1 MRSKRMGFFTVMTKE
16 EELELSELVDK
27 YERETVSPKLE
38 QFRKPA
44 WIKACCGGR
53 GAGAKSVSIASLLVQ
68 KMERGEIR
76 KWLCG
81 REIQETLEESS
92 FSLIWETVERLKYIG
107 WRQVPTSSKIINEKT
122 GGYFKFTGFKDIKT
136 AKGKKSLQGYDGC
149 WIEECEDIKE
159 DIWDVILPTF
169 RKTGCEIWASF
180 NRNKEMDP
188 VYKMFFVNSPPD
200 TIAIELLP
208 GKIDNPWFPDILQK
222 QLEHDYLTRPDVA
235 EHKWGGKPK
244 AQGDNCVF
252 TRSAIRA
259 AMNRKVVVEG
269 GLSCGVDVARFGVDR
284 SVVCLRQGMKVLTL
298 QSVNGYDT
306 IQVADLV
313 ETAISKNITIPI
325 KIDVGYNPG
334 VADLLKHRGYKIIQI
349 NFGGK
354 PTQPDKYDNLATEMW
369 FEFPID
375 EAEIPNDEDLMD
387 ELSER
392 KYDYDK
398 NDIKRIESKDKLKE
412 RLGRSPDCAEAV
424 LLSFYTGKTIEYDE
438 ETRRALLAR
447 RNR

>member
-1 MRSKRMGFFTVMTKE
+1 MGFFTVMTKE

-259 AMNRKVVVEG
+259 AMNRKGEASG
-269 GLSCGVDVARFGVDR
+269 GQGLGVDVARFGADN
-284 SVVCLRQGMKVLTL
+284 SELWYHHGPVVTAHRTIRGQ
-298 QSVNGYDT
+298 DT
-306 IQVADLV
+306 IAVA
-313 ETAISKNITIPI
+313 TAAWEMVCKDPSIPI
-325 KIDVGYNPG
+325 KVDDGGVGGG
-334 VADLLKHRGYKIIQI
+334 VSDQLKHWGAKVIRV

-354 PTQPDKYDNLATEMW
+354 PSQPDKYADLATEMW
-369 FEFPID
+369 FEFPLD
-375 EAEIPNDEDLMD
+375 EVCLPDDEELMD

-392 KYDYDK
+392 RYDYDK
-398 NDIKRIESKDKLKE
+398 NEVKRIEAKKDFKP
-412 RLGRSPDCAEAV
+412 RIGRSPDKADAL

>member
-1 MRSKRMGFFTVMTKE
+1 MTSLSAIDKAVLLKYQTKKE
-16 EELELSELVDK
+16 QVGPRFADW
-27 YERETVSPKLE
+27 RN
-38 QFRKPA
+38 PA
-44 WIKACCGGR
+44 PYKVCTGGR
-53 GAGAKSVSIASLLVQ
+53 GAGCKSWSIASLLVQ
-68 KMERGEIR
+68 KLNYGTFR
-76 KWLCG
+76 WFCG
-81 REIQETLEESS
+81 REIQKTLEESS
-92 FSLIWETVERLKYIG
+92 FALIWDTIQRLGYRDWEAIPS
-107 WRQVPTSSKIINEKT
+107 RSRIENHRT
-122 GGYFKFTGFKDIKT
+122 GSYFYFAGLKDLRA
-136 AKGKKSLQGYDGC
+136 AKGLKGLENYDGA
-149 WIEECEDIKE
+149 WVDEAEDIPTE
-159 DIWDVILPTF
+159 TWDVLIPTF
-169 RKTGCEIWASF
+169 RKAGSELWVSF
-180 NRNKEMDP
+180 NRNREMDP
-188 VYKMFFVNSPPD
+188 AYKMFFVNPPPG
-200 TIAIELLP
+200 TMAMELRP
-208 GKIDNPWFPDILQK
+208 GRLDNPWFPEKLLEK
-222 QLEHDYLTRPDVA
+222 MEHDYATRPDIA
-235 EHKWGGKPK
+235 EHIWGGKPK

>member
-1 MRSKRMGFFTVMTKE
+1 M
-16 EELELSELVDK
+16 EL
-27 YERETVSPKLE
+27 RP
-38 QFRKPA
+38 
-44 WIKACCGGR
+44 GR
-53 GAGAKSVSIASLLVQ
+53 L
-68 KMERGEIR
+68 
-76 KWLCG
+76 
-81 REIQETLEESS
+81 
-92 FSLIWETVERLKYIG
+92 
-107 WRQVPTSSKIINEKT
+107 
-122 GGYFKFTGFKDIKT
+122 
-136 AKGKKSLQGYDGC
+136 
-149 WIEECEDIKE
+149 
-159 DIWDVILPTF
+159 
-169 RKTGCEIWASF
+169 
-180 NRNKEMDP
+180 
-188 VYKMFFVNSPPD
+188 
-200 TIAIELLP
+200 
-208 GKIDNPWFPDILQK
+208 DNPWFPEKLLEK
-222 QLEHDYLTRPDVA
+222 MEHDYATRPDIA
-235 EHKWGGKPK
+235 EHIWGGKPK